1 MMKIIIII
9 IFIIRLLSPCCRE
22 LRCWSGAAAR
32 ISDIAGSN
40 QHGWTALNSASAAG
54 NTTPSFNRSLAN
66 TTEAGVRAESLKQ
79 VGRADGNLNYFLT
92 YKYTQNGQIHL
103 L

>member
-1 MMKIIIII
+1 MMKMTIIII
-9 IFIIRLLSPCCRE
+9 IIRLLSPCRRG
-22 LRCWSGAAAR
+22 LRWWSGAAAR

-54 NTTPSFNRSLAN
+54 NTTPSFKRSLAN
-66 TTEAGVRAESLKQ
+66 TIEAGVRAESLEQ

-92 YKYTQNGQIHL
+92 YKCAQNGQIHL